1 MPQDTVLI
9 SHKDLRELCIR
20 PLQGLGVPGPHAEI
34 VADSLVD
41 ANLRG
46 VDSHG
51 VIRLPKYVKGSRGG
65 SINPR
70 PQIKMTRPA
79 KVVLQVDGDNGL
91 GAVVACRAMNE
102 VIRVCGNT
110 AVAAARVRRSNH
122 FGTVM

>member
-51 VIRLPKYVKGSRGG
+51 GWH
-65 SINPR
+65 R
-70 PQIKMTRPA
+70 PNYRQRFQRRDQA
-79 KVVLQVDGDNGL
+79 RQGL
-91 GAVVACRAMNE
+91 EG
-102 VIRVCGNT
+102 I
-110 AVAAARVRRSNH
+110 
-122 FGTVM
+122 